1 MKVKDLPKNYIEIT
15 LSMLDTKWKPL
26 IIKELLTG
34 TKRFGELKISVGKI
48 TQKVLTTN
56 LRSMEESGLL
66 QRIEYKQMP
75 PRVEY
80 TLTDIGY
87 SLAVVLDSMEQWGS
101 AYKEFL
107 KLTEKQNKKTKNLS
121 DKISAK

>member
-1 MKVKDLPKNYIEIT
+1 MRSKDLPKNYIEIT

-34 TKRFGELKISVGKI
+34 TKRFGELKNSVGKI

-56 LRSMEESGLL
+56 LRSMEENGLVERL
-66 QRIEYKQMP
+66 VFKQMP
-75 PRVEY
+75 PKVEY

-107 KLTEKQNKKTKNLS
+107 KLLEKQQKKSEN
-121 DKISAK
+121 